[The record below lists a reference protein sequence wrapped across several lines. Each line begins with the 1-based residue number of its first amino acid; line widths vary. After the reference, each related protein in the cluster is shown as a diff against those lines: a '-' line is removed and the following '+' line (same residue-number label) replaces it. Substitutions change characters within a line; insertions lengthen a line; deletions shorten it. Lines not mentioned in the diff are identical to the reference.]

1 MKNIQKLFKKREED
15 TLDMQ
20 TLSTVSHT
28 ELCQLVLRFH
38 TELKDAAHIIESS
51 EEQIKQLKKDIN
63 NSVEQAQL
71 YKNHCEELQNF
82 AQKSSME
89 SDSYKTLLES
99 KTQEVKYF
107 RDKNVE
113 LEKINESVKNLS
125 SILAELESLRQKTK
139 EMNEKIVLM
148 KSEKEL
154 HLKEKAHYENEIK
167 SFKERQ
173 DEIIKKYQDCENMLK
188 QKSEEYFKVKA
199 ENKSLKQNAKELEKA
214 GKEMEAVV
222 KGKSHRISE
231 LEAQCSG
238 ITSSLQELREK
249 MDTLENSHEAEKDA
263 LKKELK
269 EKTAQLEVIHD
280 KMDKE
285 TAAKIEE
292 INSNLMKSLEDYK
305 IKITSLEIE
314 RSNYSSAIQKLNSE
328 ISELK
333 SSLKTSQED
342 LEQSQKKRE
351 LAKEELFK
359 LTQKLENMSPFDR
372 SSSKTSQSLN
382 NQSLLLQR
390 QPLPGSIQEHKALQI
405 LKFQLDAAYKAL
417 MDLMLSANTTRDS
430 TTNAVQYSIT
440 SEDFSRFEKDLNKVV
455 MNAKEA
461 AENPNFI
468 DQGPGWMGKISNWAP
483 SKFFSCMNHENR
495 LNVSNPPEK
504 RRASYKGFF

>member
-15 TLDMQ
+15 TLDMH

-38 TELKDAAHIIESS
+38 TELKDAGHHIESS
-51 EEQIKQLKKDIN
+51 EEQIKQLKKDLN
-63 NSVEQAQL
+63 NSIEQAQL
-71 YKNHCEELQNF
+71 YKNHCEDLQNF

-113 LEKINESVKNLS
+113 LEKISESVKNLN
-125 SILAELESLRQKTK
+125 SILAELESLRQKNK

-148 KSEKEL
+148 TSEKEL
-154 HLKEKAHYENEIK
+154 HTKEKTHYENEIR
-167 SFKERQ
+167 SFKDRQ
-173 DEIIKKYQDCENMLK
+173 DEVIKKYQDCENLLK

-199 ENKSLKQNAKELEKA
+199 DNKSLKQNVKELDKVC
-214 GKEMEAVV
+214 KEMEAVV
-222 KGKSHRISE
+222 KGKSHRILE
-231 LEAQCSG
+231 LETQCNG
-238 ITSSLQELREK
+238 MVTNLQEFKEK
-249 MDTLENSHEAEKDA
+249 INTLEIDHETEKDE

-269 EKTAQLEVIHD
+269 EKTAQLEIIHD

-314 RSNYSSAIQKLNSE
+314 RSNYSSTIQKLNNE
-328 ISELK
+328 ISDLQC
-333 SSLKTSQED
+333 SLKTTQED
-342 LEQSQKKRE
+342 LELSQKKRE
-351 LAKEELFK
+351 LAKEELIK
-359 LTQKLENMSPFDR
+359 LTQKFENMSNLDR
-372 SSSKTSQSLN
+372 PSNKTTQSLV

-390 QPLPGSIQEHKALQI
+390 QVLPGSIQEHKALQI
-405 LKFQLDAAYKAL
+405 LKFQLDTVYKAL
-417 MDLMLSANTTRDS
+417 MELMLSANTTRDS
-430 TTNAVQYSIT
+430 MTNSIQYSIT

-483 SKFFSCMNHENR
+483 SKFFSCMNHEDR
-495 LNVSNPPEK
+495 LNVPNPPEK
-504 RRASYKGFF
+504 RRSSYKGFF